1 MAGTK
6 PRKSDRL
13 LLVIVSGLALGGLY
27 GMTALVYNV
36 MYSTSKVLSFGTG
49 QFAMA
54 GGICGAFLV
63 LNLHWPM
70 WIGFAACLVSGAV
83 FGWLSEII
91 AVRRIVAVSDEHL
104 WVLST
109 LALSTMVQEAM
120 GLWWGTDPTPFPRVF
135 PQEFAG
141 AFDQKFWLPIVTA
154 IAMALGLELF
164 YRRTMLGKLFIA
176 ISEDAFAARARGIAT
191 DHMRAVSYVI
201 AGVLG
206 AHVRLR
212 RRPAHL
218 CRLRARHD
226 ARPLRLHRARAG
238 RHRQQPRR
246 RHRRGDP
253 RTDDVVHHALSSARS
268 IRRPSP
274 SACSSACWWC
284 DRRACSAPSACATYD
299 PQRCCWHCSPRSLA
313 RGCRS
318 RPPISI
324 TCTSR
329 P

>member
-1 MAGTK
+1 M
-6 PRKSDRL
+6 

-54 GGICGAFLV
+54 GGICAAFLV
-63 LNLHWPM
+63 LNLHWPL
-70 WIGFAACLVSGAV
+70 WIGFAACLASGAV
-83 FGWLSEII
+83 FGWVSEII

-135 PQEFAG
+135 PVEFAG
-141 AFDQKFWLPIVTA
+141 AYDQKFWLPIVTA

-164 YRRTMLGKLFIA
+164 YRHSMLGKLFIA
-176 ISEDAFAARARGIAT
+176 ISEDAFAARARGVAT

-206 AHVRLR
+206 AMSGFVAGQLTFADFALGTTLGLSGFIALALGGIGSSLGGVIGGVILGLMTSFTTHYFGAQYQKTIAIGLLVCLLVVRPQGLFGTQRVRHV
-212 RRPAHL
+212 
-218 CRLRARHD
+218 
-226 ARPLRLHRARAG
+226 
-238 RHRQQPRR
+238 
-246 RHRRGDP
+246 
-253 RTDDVVHHALSSARS
+253 
-268 IRRPSP
+268 
-274 SACSSACWWC
+274 
-284 DRRACSAPSACATYD
+284 
-299 PQRCCWHCSPRSLA
+299 
-313 RGCRS
+313 
-318 RPPISI
+318 
-324 TCTSR
+324 
-329 P
+329 